1 MQETHWE
8 FAEGSHLAKVRGLD
22 QVPVG
27 TTFKPGRFGRMFPH
41 LPPFTPDSAALVELG
56 EAMVDPDP
64 GGQGGNND
72 AIPAGFTYL
81 GQFIDHDITFD
92 TTSLSEQPRDP
103 QAIFNF
109 RTPQLELDSIYGA
122 GPAGSP
128 HLYERDN
135 KAKFVIGLTS
145 PTPGQGDPSIPGSM
159 PHDLPRIA
167 GTGFAAI
174 GDPRN
179 DENIIVAQTHLA
191 FLYFHNTVVD
201 REGVSFEEARRLVRW
216 HYQWI
221 VLNDFLARLTD
232 PAVLDDV
239 RANGRKFF
247 LFEGE
252 PFIPVEFAV
261 AAFRCGHPMVRNA
274 YNYNRVFKFG
284 GVTPATLRLLFTFSG
299 RSGDGTTVPIP
310 SDWIIDWRRF
320 HEVQGPEN
328 EPPVP
333 TGTIGSSRKIGPL
346 LAPELQLVPGVGS
359 LAAANLRRGAARG
372 LPSGQ
377 AVAAAMGIA
386 PLPPAA
392 FSGAAPHPDAVARD
406 HGFDLET
413 PLWYY
418 ILKEAELAGG
428 RLGELGSRIVCEVF
442 LGLLE
447 GDPESFLSQS
457 PGWTPTLGTTPG
469 AFTMADLLDYMGH
482 INPIGGGP

>member
-22 QVPVG
+22 QVPPG
-27 TTFKPGRFGRMFPH
+27 TTFKPGRFGRMFPN
-41 LPPFTPDSAALVELG
+41 LPPFKPDDDALISLG
-56 EAMVDPDP
+56 KAMVDPDP
-64 GGQGGNND
+64 GGPAGNNG

-109 RTPQLELDSIYGA
+109 RTPQLELDSVYGA

-128 HLYERDN
+128 HLYERKN

-145 PTPGQGDPSIPGSM
+145 PLPGLGDPALPVSM

-174 GDPRN
+174 DDPRN
-179 DENIIVAQTHLA
+179 DENLIVAQTHLA
-191 FLYFHNTVVD
+191 FLYFHNMVVD
-201 REGVSFEEARRLVRW
+201 REGVSFDEARRLVRW

-221 VLNDFLARLTD
+221 VLHDFLDRLTD
-232 PAVLDDV
+232 PAVFADV
-239 RANGRKFF
+239 LTNGRKFF
-247 LFEGE
+247 HFDGE
-252 PFIPVEFAV
+252 PFIPVEFAA
-261 AAFRCGHPMVRNA
+261 AAFRCGHPMVREA
-274 YNYNRVFKFG
+274 YNYNRVFKFDG
-284 GVTPATLRLLFTFSG
+284 GVPATLRRLFTFSG
-299 RSGDGTTVPIP
+299 RSGDGKTVPIP

-320 HEVQGPEN
+320 HKV
-328 EPPVP
+328 
-333 TGTIGSSRKIGPL
+333 TGSADAIGLSRKIGPL
-346 LAPELQLVPGVGS
+346 LAPTLQEVPGVGS
-359 LAAANLRRGAARG
+359 LASANLRRGAARG

-377 AVAAAMGIA
+377 AVAAAMGIT
-386 PLPPAA
+386 PLPPGA
-392 FSGAAPHPDAVARD
+392 FGGVAPHPDSVARD

-428 RLGELGSRIVCEVF
+428 RLGEVGSRIVCEVF

-447 GDPESFLSQS
+447 GDPESFLTQS
-457 PGWTPTLGTTPG
+457 PGWTPTLGPTPG
-469 AFTMADLLDYMGH
+469 TFTMADLLEYMDH
-482 INPIGGGP
+482 INPIGGSP